1 MAKNH
6 DAVVV
11 RPLRHKDPTMP
22 CDDLANSSDE
32 DRDPL
37 LDELDTHMLPSSAS
51 NGLRT
56 LNLPGVVDD

>member
-1 MAKNH
+1 
-6 DAVVV
+6 
-11 RPLRHKDPTMP
+11 MP